1 MKKTLLVV
9 IDALASR
16 VVRPAIEAGRLPTMQ
31 KLASAGRVDWNC
43 TAIFPSITPAA
54 TAAIVTGEYPC
65 GTGISGA
72 YFYDHKDDRV
82 HYYGEDTWPILRRG
96 FTEFFEDFLVRLNRD
111 QLRCET
117 TFETVERHGLKSAC
131 LNFLW
136 FRGDVKHKVQVP
148 WMLRLLPWM
157 PHSKTITGPSLL
169 SLGDFVSG
177 KIGNTNTK
185 LTGPGG
191 PLNRFGF
198 NDAATGNE
206 LLALAKADA
215 MPEFTVAYFPNND
228 FDSHAVGPQASLS
241 NVEGVDS
248 VLGELAETY
257 GGVDAMLKTLA
268 IVITG
273 DHSQTDMLSDSDRA
287 GVQLDNVLEGY
298 NIVPAG
304 ADWRNGDELMI
315 CPNMRAA
322 QIYLRP
328 NYWKDRDKI
337 IERLFD
343 EDRIDQIIWRDD
355 RWTSSCLYRVL
366 TKSRGS
372 LAFSCLN
379 HHAEPRELDSNESGP
394 SSDEYGNLWQW
405 KGDLSTVDG
414 EIDHQGCIRFGDYP
428 NAFERIANAF
438 DDEVSGDLWLTC
450 KPGHEFK
457 VDGISIH
464 KSGSH
469 GSLHADDSLS
479 PLILAGIDPE
489 LMPRAT
495 PRSVDIT
502 PLCLAVLGIESRYKV
517 GDRRSPQRTGGKR
530 MNQPVSNA

>member
-1 MKKTLLVV
+1 MQ
-9 IDALASR
+9 
-16 VVRPAIEAGRLPTMQ
+16 AGRLPTMQ

-82 HYYGEDTWPILRRG
+82 HYDGDDTWPILRRG
-96 FTEFFEDFLVRLNRD
+96 FTEIFEDFLVRLNRD

-117 TFETVERHGLKSAC
+117 TFETVERHGFGSAC

-136 FRGDVKHKVQVP
+136 FRGDVKHKVEVP
-148 WMLRLLPWM
+148 WMLRWM
-157 PHSKTITGPSLL
+157 PYSRTITGPSLL

-185 LTGPGG
+185 LTCPGG

-198 NDAATGNE
+198 NDAATGNA

-241 NVEGVDS
+241 NVAGVDS

-257 GGVDAMLKTLA
+257 GGIDAMLKALA

-273 DHSQTDMLSDSDRA
+273 DHSQTDMRSDSDRA
-287 GVQLDNVLEGY
+287 GVQLDNALEGY

-328 NYWKDRDKI
+328 HYWKDRDKI

-355 RWTSSCLYRVL
+355 HWASSSLYRVL

-379 HHAEPRELDSNESGP
+379 HHAEPRELDSNKSGL

-405 KGDLSTVDG
+405 K
-414 EIDHQGCIRFGDYP
+414 
-428 NAFERIANAF
+428 
-438 DDEVSGDLWLTC
+438 GDLWLTC

-457 VDGISIH
+457 VDGIRIH
-464 KSGSH
+464 QSGSH

-489 LMPRAT
+489 LMPRST
-495 PRSVDIT
+495 PRSVDIM
-502 PLCLAVLGIESRYKV
+502 PLCLAVLGIESRYLV
-517 GDRRSPQRTGGKR
+517 GERRSPRRTGGKPT
-530 MNQPVSNA
+530 NQPVSNA